1 MSRNLNQEEKER
13 VKDRF
18 GEHIFFRLVNQSCKK
33 YERELKV
40 FRLSPEDIF
49 VEVLN
54 VLDDMK
60 ARPENNADLCDT
72 IWDDLYCAFRER
84 GEDIPETE
92 LTKAVAVVISLV
104 MYCLVLL
111 NMTRYNGVVGRL
123 NLLLTEQY
131 KGYGDI
137 ALSFDTFASKIG
149 KDALYKWVYD
159 YMQCNDYLSEEVE
172 DCIDMEEAML
182 IYENSKVY
190 LNPKRGSKIDFI
202 RVVNVLYEL
211 GFFTDAQGNSICKKE
226 VFTTLGRFVNV
237 NLEDYDKDLSRA
249 LNDSTALD
257 KHLKIFERMGE
268 KMEEIFNSK

>member
-1 MSRNLNQEEKER
+1 MTRNLNQEEKER
-13 VKDRF
+13 VRDRF
-18 GEHIFFRLVNQSCKK
+18 GEQIFFRLINQSCKK

-40 FRLSPEDIF
+40 FRPSPEDIF

-72 IWDDLYCAFRER
+72 IWDNLYCDFRER
-84 GEDIPETE
+84 GEDIPEAE
-92 LTKAVAVVISLV
+92 LNQAVAVVISMV

-131 KGYGDI
+131 RNHLEI
-137 ALSFDTFASKIG
+137 ELSFDTYATKIG

-159 YMQCNDYLSEEVE
+159 YMQSNDFLSEEVE

-190 LNPKRGSKIDFI
+190 LNPKRGTKIDFI

-211 GFFTDAQGNSICKKE
+211 GFFTDAQGNSISKKE
-226 VFTTLGRFVNV
+226 VFTTLGRFANV

-249 LNDSTALD
+249 LNDSTALE
-257 KHLKIFERMGE
+257 KHLKIFDRMGE

>member
-13 VKDRF
+13 VRDRF

-49 VEVLN
+49 VEVMNL
-54 VLDDMK
+54 LDDMK

-84 GEDIPETE
+84 SKDIPETE
-92 LTKAVAVVISLV
+92 LTKAVAVVISMV
-104 MYCLVLL
+104 TYCLVLL
-111 NMTRYNGVVGRL
+111 NMTLYNGVVGRL

-131 KGYGDI
+131 KGYLDI
-137 ALSFDTFASKIG
+137 ELSIDAFATKIG
-149 KDALYKWVYD
+149 KNALCNWLNE
-159 YMQCNDYLSEEVE
+159 YMQGNDYLSEEVE
-172 DCIDMEEAML
+172 DCIEMEEATL
-182 IYENSKVY
+182 IYENGKVY
-190 LNPKRGSKIDFI
+190 LNPKRGTKIDLI

-211 GFFTDAQGNSICKKE
+211 GFFTDAQGNSISKKE
-226 VFTTLGRFVNV
+226 VFTTLGRFINV

-257 KHLKIFERMGE
+257 KHLKVFDRMRE

>member
-18 GEHIFFRLVNQSCKK
+18 SEHIFFRLVNQSCKK

-72 IWDDLYCAFRER
+72 IWDDLYCNFRER

-149 KDALYKWVYD
+149 KDALYKWMYD

-172 DCIDMEEAML
+172 DCIDMEEAVV
-182 IYENSKVY
+182 IKDRYRIAENHKT
-190 LNPKRGSKIDFI
+190 NFAKII
-202 RVVNVLYEL
+202 SAMYEL
-211 GFFTDAQGNSICKKE
+211 HMFEDESGKIASNKKQLICALGDFLGVNYNNLNQLLNSAKQNGNYTDIFDKLKE
-226 VFTTLGRFVNV
+226 KAENF
-237 NLEDYDKDLSRA
+237 S
-249 LNDSTALD
+249 
-257 KHLKIFERMGE
+257 LK
-268 KMEEIFNSK
+268 